1 MEQDDL
7 IRSDTGLIYS
17 QHNVI
22 NLLENK
28 IEYLKKENKMIKNGL
43 SNSEMSIKSINK
55 NIKNPI
61 TTFNNQ
67 NEQTS
72 SSINYNLNFSNIGVF
87 TLCFYIIFVVFVCLF
102 GFIIKLLGLI

>member
-1 MEQDDL
+1 M
-7 IRSDTGLIYS
+7 
-17 QHNVI
+17 
-22 NLLENK
+22 
-28 IEYLKKENKMIKNGL
+28 
-43 SNSEMSIKSINK
+43 INK
-55 NIKNPI
+55 GISNPKMSVKPTNKNMKNPI

-67 NEQTS
+67 NDKTS